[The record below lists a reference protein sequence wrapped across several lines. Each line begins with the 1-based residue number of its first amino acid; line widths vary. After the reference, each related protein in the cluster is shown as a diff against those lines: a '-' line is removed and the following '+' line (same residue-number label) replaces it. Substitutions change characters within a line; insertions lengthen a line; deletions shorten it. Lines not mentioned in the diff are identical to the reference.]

1 MRAIGALRR
10 TRWLALL
17 TLIALTYG
25 CASDRWQ
32 IHKAELMYAGVQEG
46 RDRHTLSTILLDV
59 ETGDT
64 WIWWPT
70 RDNQHGYSWLPVPK
84 ETEPGERRPYPPE
97 F

>member
-1 MRAIGALRR
+1 M
-10 TRWLALL
+10 L

-32 IHKAELMYAGVQEG
+32 IQKAELMYGSDEG
-46 RDRHTLSTILLDV
+46 MDRHTINTILLDA

-70 RDNQHGYSWLPVPK
+70 SDNQHGYSWLPVPK
-84 ETEPGERRPYPPE
+84 ETEPGERSPYPPE